1 MLAMNNGKCCEINQ
15 RYPCPIPRKA
25 TDKHYSNRL
34 DTRES
39 IDKLEPCH
47 PSHQFKLVKGATAVI
62 IREIAGL
69 EILLERRYPNI
80 TVLAE
85 RGYKIDGLNQPLPN
99 FLTSTP
105 NPDGQTIFSII

>member
-1 MLAMNNGKCCEINQ
+1 MAYIA
-15 RYPCPIPRKA
+15 RYIKDIHALFPEKLP
-25 TDKHYSNRL
+25 TKHYSNRL
-34 DTRES
+34 DMHES
-39 IDKLEPCH
+39 IDKLEQCH
-47 PSHQFKLVKGATAVI
+47 PSHQFELVKGAAAVI
-62 IREIAGL
+62 IRETAGL